1 MISKEKRTS
10 ILYGFVALLFSIILY
25 FNANGQTMQNTL
37 SGNESYSQTASDV
50 SIQLLYDTDKYYIH
64 GYENTTTVK
73 LASANRIQLMAEA
86 NEDTRTFRVT
96 ADLAHLG
103 EGTHEVPLK
112 IKNLSSAV
120 TAKLQPETIT
130 VTIEKKVTKDFE
142 VKAILPTET
151 TPSGY
156 NLTETTVDPT
166 KVTITTGDKT
176 LAEIHQVVAKVNPSM
191 ITDDGVNSNVSVQA
205 LNSAGEPLSI
215 VSDPVQVNV
224 TSDAIKPKKTVS
236 LYGIQQGTKGEGI
249 KNYDFKFSELEAEVT
264 GTTEQLAQIGDSIAV
279 PIDISGITHR
289 TTRTIQI
296 PIEQG
301 MSVSPK
307 SVKVE
312 ITPVLESTTSD
323 SSVDKNQSST
333 KRNDSTTSTTKSTTS
348 STSLSSVQTESKQT
362 SESTDSSES
371 TMQST
376 QESQTYS
383 SEN

>member
-142 VKAILPTET
+142 IKAILPTET

-249 KNYDFKFSELEAEVT
+249 KNYNFKFSELEAEVT

>member
-249 KNYDFKFSELEAEVT
+249 KNYNFKFSELEAEVT

-296 PIEQG
+296 PVEQG

-307 SVKVE
+307 SVKVG

-333 KRNDSTTSTTKSTTS
+333 KRNDSTMSTTKSTTS

>member
-236 LYGIQQGTKGEGI
+236 LYGIQQGTKSEGI
-249 KNYDFKFSELEAEVT
+249 KNYNFKFSELEAEVT

-323 SSVDKNQSST
+323 SSADKNQSST

>member
-73 LASANRIQLMAEA
+73 LTSANRIQLMAEA

-96 ADLAHLG
+96 SDLAHLG

-249 KNYDFKFSELEAEVT
+249 KNYNFKFSELEAEVT

-296 PIEQG
+296 PVEQG

>member
-73 LASANRIQLMAEA
+73 LTSANRIQLMAEA

-249 KNYDFKFSELEAEVT
+249 KNYNFKFSELEAEVT

-296 PIEQG
+296 PVEQG

>member
-215 VSDPVQVNV
+215 VSDQVQVNV

-249 KNYDFKFSELEAEVT
+249 KNYNFKFSELEAEVT
-264 GTTEQLAQIGDSIAV
+264 GTTEQLAQIGGSIAV

-296 PIEQG
+296 PVEQG

-312 ITPVLESTTSD
+312 ITPVLESITSD

>member
-215 VSDPVQVNV
+215 VSDQVQVNV

-249 KNYDFKFSELEAEVT
+249 KNYNFKFSELEAEVT

-296 PIEQG
+296 PVEQG

>member
-249 KNYDFKFSELEAEVT
+249 KNYNFKFSELEAEVT

>member
-249 KNYDFKFSELEAEVT
+249 KNYNFKFSELEAEVT

-307 SVKVE
+307 SGKVE

>member
-249 KNYDFKFSELEAEVT
+249 KNYNFKFSELEAEVT
-264 GTTEQLAQIGDSIAV
+264 GTMEQLAQIGDSIAV

>member
-236 LYGIQQGTKGEGI
+236 LYGIQQGTKSEGI
-249 KNYDFKFSELEAEVT
+249 KNYNFKFSELEAEVT
-264 GTTEQLAQIGDSIAV
+264 GTTEQLAQLGDSIAV

-323 SSVDKNQSST
+323 SSADKNQSST
-333 KRNDSTTSTTKSTTS
+333 KRNDLTTSTTKSTTS

>member
-96 ADLAHLG
+96 ADLAQLG

-249 KNYDFKFSELEAEVT
+249 KNYNFKFSELEAEVT

-296 PIEQG
+296 PVEQG

>member
-37 SGNESYSQTASDV
+37 SGNESYSQIASDV

-249 KNYDFKFSELEAEVT
+249 KNYNFKFSELEAEVT

-296 PIEQG
+296 PVEQG

-312 ITPVLESTTSD
+312 IAPVLESTTSD

>member
-249 KNYDFKFSELEAEVT
+249 KNYNFKFSELEAEVT

-296 PIEQG
+296 PVEQG

>member
-142 VKAILPTET
+142 LKAILPTET

-249 KNYDFKFSELEAEVT
+249 KNYNFKFSELEAEVT

>member
-142 VKAILPTET
+142 VKAILATET

-224 TSDAIKPKKTVS
+224 KSDAIKPKKTVS

-249 KNYDFKFSELEAEVT
+249 KNYNFKFSELEAEVT

-296 PIEQG
+296 PVEQG

-376 QESQTYS
+376 QENQTYS

>member
-224 TSDAIKPKKTVS
+224 TSDAIKPKKRVS

-249 KNYDFKFSELEAEVT
+249 KNYNFKFSELEAEVT

-296 PIEQG
+296 PVEQG

>member
-249 KNYDFKFSELEAEVT
+249 KNYNFKFSELEAEVT

-279 PIDISGITHR
+279 PLDISGITHR

>member
-50 SIQLLYDTDKYYIH
+50 SIQLLYDTDKYYIY

-249 KNYDFKFSELEAEVT
+249 KNYNFKFSELEAEVT

-296 PIEQG
+296 PVEQG

-333 KRNDSTTSTTKSTTS
+333 KRNDSTMSTTKSTTS

>member
-50 SIQLLYDTDKYYIH
+50 SIQLLFDTDKYYIH

-249 KNYDFKFSELEAEVT
+249 KNYNFKFSELEAEVT

>member
-156 NLTETTVDPT
+156 NLTETTIDPT

-205 LNSAGEPLSI
+205 LNSAGESLSI
-215 VSDPVQVNV
+215 VSDPVQVNIK
-224 TSDAIKPKKTVS
+224 SDAIKPKKTVS

-249 KNYDFKFSELEAEVT
+249 KNYNFKFSELEAEVT

-296 PIEQG
+296 PVEQG

>member
-249 KNYDFKFSELEAEVT
+249 KNYNFKFSELEAEVT

-371 TMQST
+371 TMQNT

>member
-142 VKAILPTET
+142 VKAILPTEM

-249 KNYDFKFSELEAEVT
+249 KNYNFKFSELEAEVT

>member
-156 NLTETTVDPT
+156 NLTETTVAPT

-249 KNYDFKFSELEAEVT
+249 KNYNFKFSELEAEVT

-362 SESTDSSES
+362 SENTDSSES

>member
-249 KNYDFKFSELEAEVT
+249 KNYNFKFSELEAEVT

-296 PIEQG
+296 PVEQG

-312 ITPVLESTTSD
+312 IAPVLESTTSD

-333 KRNDSTTSTTKSTTS
+333 KRNDSTMSTTKSTTS

>member
-249 KNYDFKFSELEAEVT
+249 KNYNFKFSELEAEVT

-348 STSLSSVQTESKQT
+348 ST
-362 SESTDSSES
+362 
-371 TMQST
+371 
-376 QESQTYS
+376 
-383 SEN
+383 

>member
-236 LYGIQQGTKGEGI
+236 LYGIQQGTKSEGI
-249 KNYDFKFSELEAEVT
+249 KNYNFKFSELEAEVT

-296 PIEQG
+296 PVEQG

-312 ITPVLESTTSD
+312 IAPVLESTTSD

>member
-236 LYGIQQGTKGEGI
+236 LYGIQQGTKSEGI
-249 KNYDFKFSELEAEVT
+249 KNYNFKFSELEAEVT
-264 GTTEQLAQIGDSIAV
+264 GTTEQLAQLGDSIAV

-296 PIEQG
+296 PVEQG

>member
-249 KNYDFKFSELEAEVT
+249 KNYNFKFSELEAEVT

-296 PIEQG
+296 PVEQG

-312 ITPVLESTTSD
+312 IAPVLESTTSD

>member
-176 LAEIHQVVAKVNPSM
+176 LAEIHQVVTKVNSSM

-249 KNYDFKFSELEAEVT
+249 KNYNFKFSELEAEVT

>member
-191 ITDDGVNSNVSVQA
+191 ITDDGVNSNVSVQS

-249 KNYDFKFSELEAEVT
+249 KNYNFKFSELEAEVT

-296 PIEQG
+296 PVEQG

-312 ITPVLESTTSD
+312 IAPVLESTTSD

>member
-224 TSDAIKPKKTVS
+224 TSDVIKPKKTVS

-249 KNYDFKFSELEAEVT
+249 KNYNFKFSELEAEVT

-296 PIEQG
+296 PVEQG

>member
-236 LYGIQQGTKGEGI
+236 LYGIQQGTKSEGI
-249 KNYDFKFSELEAEVT
+249 KNYNFKFSELEAEVT
-264 GTTEQLAQIGDSIAV
+264 GTTEQLAQLGDSIAV

-323 SSVDKNQSST
+323 SSADKNQSST

>member
-249 KNYDFKFSELEAEVT
+249 KNYNFKFSELEAEVK

>member
-215 VSDPVQVNV
+215 VSDTVQVNV

-249 KNYDFKFSELEAEVT
+249 KNYNFKFSELEAEVT

>member
-50 SIQLLYDTDKYYIH
+50 SIQLLSDTDKYYIH

-205 LNSAGEPLSI
+205 VNSAGEPLSI

-249 KNYDFKFSELEAEVT
+249 KNYNFKFSELEAEVT

>member
-73 LASANRIQLMAEA
+73 LTSANRIQLMAEA

-142 VKAILPTET
+142 VKAILPIET

-156 NLTETTVDPT
+156 NLTETTVDPS

-224 TSDAIKPKKTVS
+224 MSDAIKPKKTVS
-236 LYGIQQGTKGEGI
+236 LYGIQQGTKSEGI
-249 KNYDFKFSELEAEVT
+249 KNYNFKFSELEAEVT

-296 PIEQG
+296 PVEQG

-312 ITPVLESTTSD
+312 IAPVLESTTSD

>member
-249 KNYDFKFSELEAEVT
+249 KNYNFKFSELEAEVT

-371 TMQST
+371 TMQSR

>member
-249 KNYDFKFSELEAEVT
+249 KNYNFKFSELEAEVT

-296 PIEQG
+296 PVEQG

-312 ITPVLESTTSD
+312 IAPVLESTTSD

-376 QESQTYS
+376 QDSQTYS